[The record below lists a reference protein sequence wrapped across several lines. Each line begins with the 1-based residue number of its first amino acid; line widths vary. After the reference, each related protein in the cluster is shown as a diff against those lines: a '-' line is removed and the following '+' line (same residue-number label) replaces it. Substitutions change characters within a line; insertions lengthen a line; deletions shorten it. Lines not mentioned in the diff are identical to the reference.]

1 MKLDNLFDYLIP
13 IAIMVLYF
21 FLNARKKKEK
31 PQVQKEEA
39 LIQPSPQRKAPPPA
53 PVSRRPQTPH
63 LQIENRKIGPAV
75 KESRFSAAMTEKRRS
90 EAANRK
96 QVAYVPKKKARV
108 SHAGKLLKG
117 TSLRDAFL
125 LKEILNRPYD

>member
-21 FLNARKKKEK
+21 VLNARKKKEK
-31 PQVQKEEA
+31 PRVQREEA
-39 LIQPSPQRKAPPPA
+39 LEQNSSTRRAPPPA
-53 PVSRRPQTPH
+53 PVSRRQQTPH

-75 KESRFSAAMTEKRRS
+75 KESRFSSAMAERRRS

-96 QVAYVPKKKARV
+96 QAAYVPKKKARV
-108 SHAGKLLKG
+108 SRAGQLVKG
-117 TSLRDAFL
+117 KSLRDAFL